1 MDSIIEFNFR
11 NKNYSCIFYVD
22 VSADPCFVFVILSDK
37 ELINEF
43 GEDVTIKTDC
53 INLLPRND
61 DYHELKELRKSLF
74 SVIKTTPEFIALKEK
89 KMSHT
94 IVEESHK
101 KVKTNFSIG
110 FALTF

>member
-53 INLLPRND
+53 TNLLPRND
-61 DYHELKELRKSLF
+61 DYPELKELRKSLF
-74 SVIKTTPEFIALKEK
+74 TAIKTTPEFNGLKEK
-89 KMSHT
+89 KMLLT
-94 IVEESHK
+94 
-101 KVKTNFSIG
+101 KTEDKYKTKNEFCH
-110 FALTF
+110 